1 MLVKNQEGRRMIRFL
16 RSRNEKSAF
25 VVDNVLF
32 FNSYTDPEVKGAYV
46 AIKDENGKPYLVI
59 DGDGPYS
66 TYCLLLDSMYENL
79 MMIRAKALFYE
90 VLSREILTEEYDH
103 YIVRPVFGG
112 EKFLATYE
120 SSTGDAML
128 VRMTPIP
135 EWVKDEDDL
144 IFDKDGEFIRPCL

>member
-1 MLVKNQEGRRMIRFL
+1 MIKFL

-32 FNSYTDPEVKGAYV
+32 FNGFIDPAIKGAYV
-46 AIKDENGKPYLVI
+46 AIKDENGRPYLVF

-66 TYCLLLDSMYENL
+66 TYCVLLDAKHEDL
-79 MMIRAKALFYE
+79 MMIRAKALFHE
-90 VLSREILTEEYDH
+90 VLSSEIITEEYDH

-112 EKFLATYE
+112 EKFLVTYE
-120 SSTGDAML
+120 SSTDDALL

-135 EWVKDEDDL
+135 EWVEDEDDL
-144 IFDKDGEFIRPCL
+144 IFDKQGEFIRPCR